1 MVTINAQHNVIIFTS
16 WQIVA
21 GWTTEQKKQERFTL
35 VDQFALGATSQ
46 SVELSLV
53 KKQITGTSRWQ
64 ML

>member
-1 MVTINAQHNVIIFTS
+1 MATINAQHNVSIFTS

-21 GWTTEQKKQERFTL
+21 GWTIEQKKQEKFTL